1 MPCADRLAHRTAAR
15 VAALPGWVL
24 IALSLAGCSGLSERQ
39 IAPAPTDDMAL
50 LASRSGCLACHALNA
65 GVPGPNALPPIG
77 PSWPQVAR
85 RYRSEAA
92 GAQRDALID
101 RLIRTVQDGTNPY
114 TSRWKGQ
121 ISGLAMPPNATAI
134 SPSDS
139 RRLIEWI
146 LRQP

>member
-1 MPCADRLAHRTAAR
+1 MPCADRSALATAA
-15 VAALPGWVL
+15 AILLG
-24 IALSLAGCSGLSERQ
+24 LAGCSGLTRSVP
-39 IAPAPTDDMAL
+39 AVSPAPTDDMAL
-50 LASRSGCLACHALNA
+50 LSSRSGCLACHALTA
-65 GVPGPNALPPIG
+65 GKPGPNHLLPVG
-77 PSWPQVAR
+77 PSWPDVAW

-92 GAQRDALID
+92 GAQRDALIE
-101 RLIRTVQDGTNPY
+101 RLIRSVQDGTNPY

-146 LRQP
+146 LRRPAP